1 MKMKFINSSL
11 VFSKMKELMVKTSKR
26 QNWFNEG
33 EIPAG
38 KYQVEI
44 VSAEKEWDGNAVCG
58 FTTQDQ
64 EVSSTECRVLFSYA
78 EFTAGTKK
86 IFTISEKMSWVYTYT
101 PNADNNVTFK
111 IVRIG

>member
-11 VFSKMKELMVKTSKR
+11 VFSKMKELMVKTFKR

-78 EFTAGTKK
+78 EFTAGKK
-86 IFTISEKMSWVYTYT
+86 KHLPSVRKCRGYILILLMLTIMSLS
-101 PNADNNVTFK
+101 
-111 IVRIG
+111 RL

>member
-11 VFSKMKELMVKTSKR
+11 VFSKVKELIVKTSKYV
-26 QNWFNEG
+26 NWFNEG

-44 VSAEKEWDGNAVCG
+44 VSAEKEWAGNALCG

-64 EVSSTECRVLFSYA
+64 EPSSTECRALFLYA

-86 IFTISEKMSWVYTYT
+86 TITLSEKMSWVYTYT
-101 PNADNNVTFK
+101 PNADNNITFK
-111 IVRIG
+111 IVKIG